1 MPRVLLTGFG
11 PFGTHQ
17 QNPTETIV
25 KSFPSLLPIKNPFG
39 RGASEVSIEKHVLS
53 VDKRGAHWTA
63 DELEHREWD
72 AILHLVC
79 AVNALFLGLNFAL
92 KIGSI

>member
-39 RGASEVSIEKHVLS
+39 RGASEV
-53 VDKRGAHWTA
+53 
-63 DELEHREWD
+63 
-72 AILHLVC
+72 
-79 AVNALFLGLNFAL
+79 
-92 KIGSI
+92 